1 MNDRHNPDADCVA
14 RARNLIT
21 QAAKA
26 VEQLENVSG
35 HAFCRLTALAGIL
48 TRLEEFARSSD
59 PECIDAALLD
69 AATVC
74 REAENLLRFI
84 DSHQVGPTQVVTN
97 RRTQARSPALLGG
110 GLACGG

>member
-1 MNDRHNPDADCVA
+1 MNDRDNPDADCVA

-26 VEQLENVSG
+26 VEQLENVSSN
-35 HAFCRLTALAGIL
+35 AFCRLIALAGIL
-48 TRLEEFARSSD
+48 TRLEEFARSDD

-74 REAENLLRFI
+74 REAENLLRSI
-84 DSHQVGPTQVVTN
+84 DLDQRGPAQVVTN

-110 GLACGG
+110 GLASGS

>member
-1 MNDRHNPDADCVA
+1 MNDRDDPDADCVA
-14 RARNLIT
+14 QARNLIN

-59 PECIDAALLD
+59 PECVDAALLD

-84 DSHQVGPTQVVTN
+84 DSYQMGPTQIVVN
-97 RRTQARSPALLGG
+97 RRTLER
-110 GLACGG
+110 